1 MSLPV
6 NFAILRL
13 WTRSGRWLS
22 LFVNPMFVCYDRGLP
37 SLRRHSKAAVSLA
50 EPQALPY
57 TCAIFQQAATS
68 IATYYR

>member
-13 WTRSGRWLS
+13 WTRSSRWLS
-22 LFVNPMFVCYDRGLP
+22 LLVNYMFVCCDRGLL
-37 SLRRHSKAAVSLA
+37 SLRRHSKAAASLV
-50 EPQALPY
+50 EPQALSY